1 MGVSVY
7 GRKPNDKYGECFD
20 ASWFTWRPI
29 HELIC
34 QLCEDLIDDETLN
47 MLGFNSGAGP
57 KSQYIC
63 NEMAKRFEM
72 LLEQG
77 IEGFSLG
84 IDVYIDK
91 NGSVGVA
98 KSGTRDQERLGGY
111 EVSRE
116 RLEDWITFLRS
127 CGGFEVC

>member
-1 MGVSVY
+1 MTNNNY
-7 GRKPNDKYGECFD
+7 NYKYIF
-20 ASWFTWRPI
+20 
-29 HELIC
+29 
-34 QLCEDLIDDETLN
+34 
-47 MLGFNSGAGP
+47 GP
-57 KSQYIC
+57 VPS
-63 NEMAKRFEM
+63 RR
-72 LLEQG
+72 L
-77 IEGFSLG
+77 GFSLG